1 MTKASVDLQTK
12 NLASIFRGLYIR
24 VASRLNVDPSY
35 VSRIA
40 RGERKSEAVEAEI
53 ERETH
58 KIIGQIK
65 RKVKVNHKGSGR
77 GWGITTA
84 PGARVRVE
92 EGSKLRDF
100 LRTETLSSGLHVP
113 QRKPLGHFGF
123 KGEDGLQFPSH
134 LQVLWPSQSPSQTE
148 VRSRD

>member
-24 VASRLNVDPSY
+24 VAPRLNVDPSY
-35 VSRIA
+35 VSRVA

-77 GWGITTA
+77 GSGNYNGTRRA
-84 PGARVRVE
+84 GASRRGVKASR
-92 EGSKLRDF
+92 
-100 LRTETLSSGLHVP
+100 LS
-113 QRKPLGHFGF
+113 QN
-123 KGEDGLQFPSH
+123 
-134 LQVLWPSQSPSQTE
+134 
-148 VRSRD
+148 